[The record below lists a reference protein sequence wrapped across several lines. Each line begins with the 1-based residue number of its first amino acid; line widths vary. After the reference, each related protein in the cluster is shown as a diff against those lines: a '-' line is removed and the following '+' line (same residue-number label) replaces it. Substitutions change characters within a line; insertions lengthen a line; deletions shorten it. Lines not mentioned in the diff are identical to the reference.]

1 MMPLCKSLSNI
12 FLSILHKPQPLKT
25 CLSFFSRNNNSKS
38 CLLQLKP
45 LRNFIKSLTKTA
57 QLFLK
62 MTLMLNQMI
71 CFSQGDM
78 FSSWFS
84 SSFAYYYFFS
94 LQPNERVEE
103 INIALFVWEAFRFWF
118 FFFLEFLKVFVG
130 DLLDCRGPLFYYFK
144 FYFLEFLTE
153 GVC

>member
-1 MMPLCKSLSNI
+1 MPLCKSLSNI

-84 SSFAYYYFFS
+84 SSFVYQSFFIAT
-94 LQPNERVEE
+94 ERKGGGNQHSVVCLRG
-103 INIALFVWEAFRFWF
+103 ISFLIF
-118 FFFLEFLKVFVG
+118 FFPG
-130 DLLDCRGPLFYYFK
+130 ISQ
-144 FYFLEFLTE
+144 
-153 GVC
+153 GVCWGSFRLQRPFVLLF